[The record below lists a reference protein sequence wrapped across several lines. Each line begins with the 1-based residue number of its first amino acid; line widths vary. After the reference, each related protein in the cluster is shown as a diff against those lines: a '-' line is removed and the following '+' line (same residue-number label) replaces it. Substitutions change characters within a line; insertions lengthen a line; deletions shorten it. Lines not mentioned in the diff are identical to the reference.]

1 MSCFIVPLAQAIAT
15 TLSRK
20 MSEKNNKNSQNVWI
34 QQLPKLE
41 LMLWGGTAMLI
52 VDHIL
57 SGEVTWQYPFFTA
70 LTEVGGVQIMLKEML
85 TVGVPISLIVTALW
99 AGYVVMKR
107 RLA

>member
-1 MSCFIVPLAQAIAT
+1 MSCFIVPLAQAVAT

-20 MSEKNNKNSQNVWI
+20 MFEKKNKNSQNVWF

-41 LMLWGGTAMLI
+41 LMLWGGSAMLV
-52 VDHIL
+52 VDHVL

-70 LTEVGGVQIMLKEML
+70 LTETGGIQIMLKEML
-85 TVGVPISLIVTALW
+85 TVGVPMSLIVSTLW
-99 AGYVVMKR
+99 VGYVALKR

>member
-1 MSCFIVPLAQAIAT
+1 MSCFIVPLAQAVAT

-41 LMLWGGTAMLI
+41 LMLWGGAAMLI

-57 SGEVTWQYPFFTA
+57 SGEVSWQYPFFTA
-70 LTEVGGVQIMLKEML
+70 LTEAGGVQIMLKEML
-85 TVGVPISLIVTALW
+85 TVGVPMSLIVTALW

>member
-1 MSCFIVPLAQAIAT
+1 MSCFIVPLTQAVAT

-41 LMLWGGTAMLI
+41 LMLWGGAAMLI

-57 SGEVTWQYPFFTA
+57 SGEVSWQYPFFTA
-70 LTEVGGVQIMLKEML
+70 LTEAGGVQTMLKEML
-85 TVGVPISLIVTALW
+85 TVGVPMSLIVTALW

>member
-1 MSCFIVPLAQAIAT
+1 MSCFIVPLAQAVAT

-41 LMLWGGTAMLI
+41 LMLWGGAAMLI

-57 SGEVTWQYPFFTA
+57 SGEVSWQYPFFTA
-70 LTEVGGVQIMLKEML
+70 LTEAGGVQTMLKEML
-85 TVGVPISLIVTALW
+85 TVGVPMSLIVTALW

>member
-1 MSCFIVPLAQAIAT
+1 MSCFIVPLAQAVAT

-20 MSEKNNKNSQNVWI
+20 MFEKNNKNSQNVWI

-70 LTEVGGVQIMLKEML
+70 LTEVGGVQTMLKEML
-85 TVGVPISLIVTALW
+85 TVGVPMSLIVTALW

>member
-1 MSCFIVPLAQAIAT
+1 MSCFIVPMAQAIAT

-20 MSEKNNKNSQNVWI
+20 MFEKKNNNTQNVWI

-41 LMLWGGTAMLI
+41 LMLWGGTAMLV

-57 SGEVTWQYPFFTA
+57 NSEVTWQYPFFTA
-70 LTEVGGVQIMLKEML
+70 LTETGGLQTMLKEML
-85 TVGVPISLIVTALW
+85 TVGVPMSLIVTALW
-99 AGYVVMKR
+99 AGYVAVKR

>member
-1 MSCFIVPLAQAIAT
+1 MSCFIVPLAQAVAT

-41 LMLWGGTAMLI
+41 LMLWGGAAMLI

-70 LTEVGGVQIMLKEML
+70 LTEVGGVQTMLKEML
-85 TVGVPISLIVTALW
+85 TVGVPMSLIVTALW

>member
-1 MSCFIVPLAQAIAT
+1 MSCFIVPLAQAVAT

-70 LTEVGGVQIMLKEML
+70 LTEVGGVQTMLKEML
-85 TVGVPISLIVTALW
+85 TVGVPMSLIVTALW

>member
-1 MSCFIVPLAQAIAT
+1 MSCFIVPLAQAVAT

-20 MSEKNNKNSQNVWI
+20 MSEKNNKNSQSVWI

-41 LMLWGGTAMLI
+41 LMLWGGAAMLI

-70 LTEVGGVQIMLKEML
+70 LTEVGGVQTMLKEML
-85 TVGVPISLIVTALW
+85 TVGVPMSLIVTALW

>member
-1 MSCFIVPLAQAIAT
+1 MSCFIVPLAQAVAT

-41 LMLWGGTAMLI
+41 LMLWGGAAMLV

-85 TVGVPISLIVTALW
+85 TVGVPMSLIVTALW

>member
-1 MSCFIVPLAQAIAT
+1 MSCFIVPLAQAVAT

-41 LMLWGGTAMLI
+41 LMLWGGAAMLI

-57 SGEVTWQYPFFTA
+57 SGEVSWQYPFFTA
-70 LTEVGGVQIMLKEML
+70 LTEAGGIQTMLKEML
-85 TVGVPISLIVTALW
+85 TVGVPMSLIVTALW

>member
-1 MSCFIVPLAQAIAT
+1 MSCFIVPLAQAVAT

-20 MSEKNNKNSQNVWI
+20 MSEKNNKNSQSVWI

-41 LMLWGGTAMLI
+41 LMLWGGAAMLI

-70 LTEVGGVQIMLKEML
+70 LTEVGGVQTMLQEML
-85 TVGVPISLIVTALW
+85 TVGVPMSLIVTALW

>member
-1 MSCFIVPLAQAIAT
+1 MSCFIVPLAQAVAT

-20 MSEKNNKNSQNVWI
+20 MSEKNNKNSQSVWI

-85 TVGVPISLIVTALW
+85 TVGVPMSLIVTALW

>member
-1 MSCFIVPLAQAIAT
+1 MSCFIVPLAQAVAT

-20 MSEKNNKNSQNVWI
+20 MSEKNNKNSQSVWI

-41 LMLWGGTAMLI
+41 LMLWGGAAMLI

-70 LTEVGGVQIMLKEML
+70 LTEAGGVQIMLKEML
-85 TVGVPISLIVTALW
+85 AVGVPMSLIVTALW

>member
-1 MSCFIVPLAQAIAT
+1 MSCFIVPLAQAVAT
-15 TLSRK
+15 TLGRK

-41 LMLWGGTAMLI
+41 LMLWGGAAMLI

-70 LTEVGGVQIMLKEML
+70 LTEAGGVQTMLKEML

>member
-1 MSCFIVPLAQAIAT
+1 MSCFIVPLAQAVAT

-41 LMLWGGTAMLI
+41 LMLWGGAAMLI

-70 LTEVGGVQIMLKEML
+70 LTEAGGVQTMLKEML
-85 TVGVPISLIVTALW
+85 TVGVPMSLIVTALW

>member
-1 MSCFIVPLAQAIAT
+1 MSCFIVPLAQAVAT

-41 LMLWGGTAMLI
+41 LMLWGGAAMLV
-52 VDHIL
+52 VDHVL

-85 TVGVPISLIVTALW
+85 TVGVPMSLIVTALW